1 MIHQGEILA
10 PLLDVRNLRT
20 EFATDTGTVRAVDD
34 ASFSIMPG
42 ERIAVVGESG
52 SGKSAMAMSILR
64 LLVYPGRVVSGDVLL
79 EGRNIAQLSERQLN
93 QLRGRSVGTVFQDPM
108 SSLDPVMRIS
118 KQMTAPIMRNLGMSY
133 KQAYA
138 EAVEWLRK
146 VGIPDPE
153 RRITAFPFEMSGGMR
168 QRVMIAMAL
177 SCRPKLLIAD
187 EPTTALDVTI
197 QAQIVEILKTLT
209 SEANTAMMFITHDLG
224 LVARLADKVA
234 VMYAGRIVEF
244 ATVGE
249 IFSAP
254 RHPYTQSLLRT
265 MPSPTALNTLRL
277 PQIPGL
283 PPDMKKTLRGCA
295 FRERCRAATEICAR
309 EAPELSHRGANHV
322 AACWQPEGLGS
333 SAIDAEPERA
343 LRRNDGPF
351 RDRVI
356 VEINNLNK
364 HFTSSSFLSRANR
377 NLIRAVNGVNLRVRQ
392 GETLGIVGESGCGKS
407 TLARLLLGLEQPSS
421 GEIFT
426 EGLTQMVFQDPASSF
441 NPKMRIRNI
450 IEEPLLVKGKGDWRT
465 RQTRVEDL
473 VKLVGLDPAHLDRFP
488 GQLSG
493 GQLQRIAVARALAL
507 EPSVV
512 VADEPTSALDVSV
525 RAQIINLLADL
536 KQELGVA
543 FVFISHDL
551 LTVQYISDRIAV
563 MYLGEVV
570 EYGPAD
576 LVFNS
581 PAHPYTKALIDAVP
595 IPDPARESRRASAV
609 LRGEL
614 PSPLNEIS
622 GCTFATRCPLAT
634 EQCRT
639 EKPKLRQHRKSR
651 EAACHYAK

>member
-1 MIHQGEILA
+1 MIHQGEIIE

-20 EFATDTGTVRAVDD
+20 EFATDGGTVRAVDD

-64 LLVYPGRVVSGDVLL
+64 LLVYPGRVVGGDVLL
-79 EGRNIAQLSERQLN
+79 EGTNLAQLGERQLKM
-93 QLRGRSVGTVFQDPM
+93 LRGRTVGTVFQDPM
-108 SSLDPVMRIS
+108 SSLDPVMRVS
-118 KQMTAPIMRNLGMSY
+118 KQMIAPIMRNLGMTY
-133 KQAYA
+133 KQAQS
-138 EAVEWLRK
+138 EAIEWLRK

-209 SEANTAMMFITHDLG
+209 SEANTAMLFITHDLG

-244 ATVGE
+244 ATVAA

-254 RHPYTQSLLRT
+254 SHPYTQSLLRT
-265 MPSPTALNTLRL
+265 IPSPTDLNTSRL

-283 PPDMKKTLRGCA
+283 PPDMKKPMKGCA
-295 FRERCRAATEICAR
+295 FRKRCGAATELCER
-309 EAPELSHRGANHV
+309 EAPGLTDRGANHV
-322 AACWQPEGLGS
+322 AACWQPEGLEG
-333 SAIDAEPERA
+333 ITLQPDPERP

-364 HFTSSSFLSRANR
+364 HFVSSAFLSRSKQNV
-377 NLIRAVNGVNLRVRQ
+377 IRAVNGVNLRVRQ

-441 NPKMRIRNI
+441 NPKMRMRTI
-450 IEEPLLVKGKGDWRT
+450 IEEPLIVKRKGDWRA
-465 RQTRVEDL
+465 RQARVEEL
-473 VKLVGLDPAHLDRFP
+473 IELVGLERTHLDRFP

-507 EPSVV
+507 QPSVV

-551 LTVQYISDRIAV
+551 LTVRYISDRIAV

-581 PAHPYTKALIDAVP
+581 PSHPYTKALIEAVP
-595 IPDPARESRRASAV
+595 IPDPVREAKRGTAI
-609 LRGEL
+609 LKGEL

-622 GCTFATRCPLAT
+622 GCAFASRCPLAT
-634 EQCRT
+634 QRCLD
-639 EKPKLRQHRKSR
+639 EKPKLRQHQKSR

>member
-1 MIHQGEILA
+1 MIHQGEIIE

-20 EFATDTGTVRAVDD
+20 EFATDGGTVRAVDD

-64 LLVYPGRVVSGDVLL
+64 LLVYPGRVVGGDVLL
-79 EGRNIAQLSERQLN
+79 EGTNLAQLGERQLKM
-93 QLRGRSVGTVFQDPM
+93 LRGRTVGTVFQDPM
-108 SSLDPVMRIS
+108 SSLDPVMRVS
-118 KQMTAPIMRNLGMSY
+118 KQMIAPIMRNLGMTY
-133 KQAYA
+133 KQAQS
-138 EAVEWLRK
+138 EAIEWLRK

-209 SEANTAMMFITHDLG
+209 SEANTAMLFITHDLG

-244 ATVGE
+244 ATVAA

-254 RHPYTQSLLRT
+254 SHPYTQSLLRT
-265 MPSPTALNTLRL
+265 IPSPTDLNISRL

-283 PPDMKKTLRGCA
+283 PPDMKKPMKGCA
-295 FRERCRAATEICAR
+295 FRKRCGAATELCER
-309 EAPELSHRGANHV
+309 EAPGLTDRGANHV
-322 AACWQPEGLGS
+322 AACWQPEGLEG
-333 SAIDAEPERA
+333 ITLQPDPERP

-364 HFTSSSFLSRANR
+364 HFVSSAFLSRSKQNV
-377 NLIRAVNGVNLRVRQ
+377 IRAVNGVNLRVRQ

-441 NPKMRIRNI
+441 NPKMRMRTI
-450 IEEPLLVKGKGDWRT
+450 IEEPLIVKRKGDWRA
-465 RQTRVEDL
+465 RQARVEEL
-473 VKLVGLDPAHLDRFP
+473 IELVGLERTHLDRFP

-507 EPSVV
+507 QPSVV

-551 LTVQYISDRIAV
+551 LTVRYISDRIAV

-581 PAHPYTKALIDAVP
+581 PSHPYTKALIEAVP
-595 IPDPARESRRASAV
+595 IPDPVREAKRGTAI
-609 LRGEL
+609 LKGEL

-622 GCTFATRCPLAT
+622 GCAFASRCPLAT
-634 EQCRT
+634 QRCLD
-639 EKPKLRQHRKSR
+639 EKPKLRQHQKSR

>member
-1 MIHQGEILA
+1 MIYQGEIVE

-20 EFATDTGTVRAVDD
+20 EFETDGGTVRAVDD

-64 LLVYPGRVVSGDVLL
+64 LLVYPGQVVGGDVLL
-79 EGRNIAQLSERQLN
+79 EGTNLAQLGERQLN
-93 QLRGRSVGTVFQDPM
+93 VLRGRTVGTVFQDPM
-108 SSLDPVMRIS
+108 SSLDPVMRVS
-118 KQMTAPIMRNLGMSY
+118 KQMIAPIMRNLGMNY
-133 KQAYA
+133 KQAHA

-209 SEANTAMMFITHDLG
+209 SEANTAMLFITHDLG

-244 ATVGE
+244 STVAD

-254 RHPYTQSLLRT
+254 CHPYTQSLLRT
-265 MPSPTALNTLRL
+265 IPSPTALNTSRL

-283 PPDMKKTLRGCA
+283 PPDMKKPMQGCA
-295 FRERCRAATEICAR
+295 FRERCGAAKEICAR
-309 EAPELSHRGANHV
+309 EAPSLTDRGANHV
-322 AACWQPEGLGS
+322 AACWQPEGLEG
-333 SAIDAEPERA
+333 IVLDPEPERP

-364 HFTSSSFLSRANR
+364 HFVSSVFMSRSKQNV
-377 NLIRAVNGVNLRVRQ
+377 IRAVNGVNLRIRQ

-421 GEIFT
+421 GELFT

-450 IEEPLLVKGKGDWRT
+450 VEEPLIVKRKGDWRT
-465 RQTRVEDL
+465 RQARVEEL
-473 VKLVGLDPAHLDRFP
+473 IELVGLEQPHLDRFP

-507 EPSVV
+507 QPSVV

-551 LTVQYISDRIAV
+551 LTVRYISDRIAV

-581 PAHPYTKALIDAVP
+581 PSHPYTKALIDAVP
-595 IPDPARESRRASAV
+595 IPDPALEAKRGAAV
-609 LRGEL
+609 LKGEL
-614 PSPLNEIS
+614 PSPLSDIS
-622 GCTFATRCPLAT
+622 GCAFATRCPLAT
-634 EQCRT
+634 QRCLH
-639 EKPKLRQHRKSR
+639 EKPKLRQHQKSR

>member
-1 MIHQGEILA
+1 MIHQGEIIA

-20 EFATDTGTVRAVDD
+20 EFATDGGTVRAVDD

-64 LLVYPGRVVSGDVLL
+64 LLVYPGRVVAGDVLL
-79 EGRNIAQLSERQLN
+79 EGTNLAQLGERQLN
-93 QLRGRSVGTVFQDPM
+93 ALRGRTVGTVFQDPM
-108 SSLDPVMRIS
+108 SSLDPVMRVS
-118 KQMTAPIMRNLGMSY
+118 KQMIAPIMRNLGMTY
-133 KQAYA
+133 KQAHA

-197 QAQIVEILKTLT
+197 QAQIVDILKTLT
-209 SEANTAMMFITHDLG
+209 SEANTAMLFITHDLG

-244 ATVGE
+244 GTVAD

-254 RHPYTQSLLRT
+254 CHPYTQSLLRT
-265 MPSPTALNTLRL
+265 IPSPTALNTARL

-283 PPDMKKTLRGCA
+283 PPDMKKPMQGCA
-295 FRERCRAATEICAR
+295 FRERCGAATELCER
-309 EAPELSHRGANHV
+309 EAPGLTDRGANHV
-322 AACWQPEGLGS
+322 AACWQPEGLEG
-333 SAIDAEPERA
+333 ITLQPDPERP

-364 HFTSSSFLSRANR
+364 HFVSSAFLSRSKQNV
-377 NLIRAVNGVNLRVRQ
+377 IRAVNGVNLRVRQ

-441 NPKMRIRNI
+441 NPKMRIRTI
-450 IEEPLLVKGKGDWRT
+450 IEEPLIVKRKGDWRA
-465 RQTRVEDL
+465 RQARVEEL
-473 VKLVGLDPAHLDRFP
+473 IELVGLQRTHLDRFP

-493 GQLQRIAVARALAL
+493 GQLQRIAMARALAL
-507 EPSVV
+507 QPSVV

-551 LTVQYISDRIAV
+551 LTVRYISDRIAV

-576 LVFNS
+576 LVFNTPS
-581 PAHPYTKALIDAVP
+581 HPYTKALIEAVP
-595 IPDPARESRRASAV
+595 IPDPVREAKRGTAI
-609 LRGEL
+609 LKGEL
-614 PSPLNEIS
+614 PSPLSEIS
-622 GCTFATRCPLAT
+622 GCAFASRCPLAT
-634 EQCRT
+634 QRCLD
-639 EKPKLRQHRKSR
+639 EKPKLRQHQKSR

>member
-1 MIHQGEILA
+1 
-10 PLLDVRNLRT
+10 
-20 EFATDTGTVRAVDD
+20 
-34 ASFSIMPG
+34 
-42 ERIAVVGESG
+42 
-52 SGKSAMAMSILR
+52 
-64 LLVYPGRVVSGDVLL
+64 
-79 EGRNIAQLSERQLN
+79 
-93 QLRGRSVGTVFQDPM
+93 
-108 SSLDPVMRIS
+108 
-118 KQMTAPIMRNLGMSY
+118 
-133 KQAYA
+133 
-138 EAVEWLRK
+138 LRK

-209 SEANTAMMFITHDLG
+209 SEANTAMLFITHDLG

-234 VMYAGRIVEF
+234 VMYAGRIVECG
-244 ATVGE
+244 TVAE

-254 RHPYTQSLLRT
+254 CHPYTQSLLRT
-265 MPSPTALNTLRL
+265 IPSPTALNTVRL

-283 PPDMKKTLRGCA
+283 PPDMKKAMQGCA
-295 FRERCRAATEICAR
+295 FRERCGAATELCAR
-309 EAPELSHRGANHV
+309 EAPVLTDRAENHV
-322 AACWQPEGLGS
+322 AACWQPEGLDGV
-333 SAIDAEPERA
+333 AIEPEPERPP
-343 LRRNDGPF
+343 RRNDGPF

-364 HFTSSSFLSRANR
+364 HFVSSAFLSRSKQNV
-377 NLIRAVNGVNLRVRQ
+377 IRAVNGVNLRVRQ

-441 NPKMRIRNI
+441 NPKMRIRAI
-450 IEEPLLVKGKGDWRT
+450 IEEPLLVKRKGDWQT
-465 RQTRVEDL
+465 RQARVEEL
-473 VKLVGLDPAHLDRFP
+473 IELVGLERTHLERFP

-507 EPSVV
+507 QPSVV

-536 KQELGVA
+536 KQDLGVA

-551 LTVQYISDRIAV
+551 LTVRYISDRIAV

-581 PAHPYTKALIDAVP
+581 PSHPYTKALIDSVP
-595 IPDPARESRRASAV
+595 IPDPVREARRGAAV
-609 LRGEL
+609 LKGEL
-614 PSPLNEIS
+614 PSPMNKIS
-622 GCTFATRCPLAT
+622 GCAFATRCPLAT
-634 EQCRT
+634 QRCID

>member
-1 MIHQGEILA
+1 MIHQGEITA

-20 EFATDTGTVRAVDD
+20 EFATDRGTVRAVDD

-79 EGRNIAQLSERQLN
+79 EGTNIAQLSERQLN

-118 KQMTAPIMRNLGMSY
+118 KQMTAPIMRTLGMSY
-133 KQAYA
+133 KDAYA

-197 QAQIVEILKTLT
+197 QAQIVEILKKLT

-265 MPSPTALNTLRL
+265 IPSPTALNTSRL

-295 FRERCRAATEICAR
+295 FRERCRAATKICAR

-333 SAIDAEPERA
+333 IAIDAEPERA

-356 VEINNLNK
+356 AEINNLNK

-377 NLIRAVNGVNLRVRQ
+377 NVIRAVNGVNLRVRQ

-441 NPKMRIRNI
+441 NPKMRIRDI
-450 IEEPLLVKGKGDWRT
+450 IAEPLVVKGKGDWRT

-473 VKLVGLDPAHLDRFP
+473 VKLVGLDQAHLDRFP